1 MDTTIKAGKAC
12 IRAFMTKTA
21 AVKQT
26 LLLLKQ
32 ALM

>member
-1 MDTTIKAGKAC
+1 MDTTIKAVKAC
-12 IRAFMTKTA
+12 IRAFMTKNSSS
-21 AVKQT
+21 KQT